1 MTSYFRGMGTETLG
15 IEEITRH
22 ALGLSFEER
31 ALLRDR
37 LYDRLLSKKERE
49 VQDAWLKVAERRL
62 EEVRSGAVEP
72 IDSEDVFE
80 ETRRALRK

>member
-1 MTSYFRGMGTETLG
+1 MSVTTDTPG
-15 IEEITRH
+15 IEELTRQ

-37 LYDRLLSKKERE
+37 LHDSLLSNRERE
-49 VQDAWLKVAERRL
+49 IQDAWLKVAVRRL

-72 IDSEDVFE
+72 IDAEVVFD